1 MYIRMSTDTKYGIRE
16 LKADFPSDEACL
28 QYLFDCL
35 HSRECSCG
43 GRYSRLKGRR
53 QFQCSKC
60 RYQIAPMS
68 GTILEKSTSPL
79 ALWFHAIFVF
89 SNAKSGIS
97 AKEMER
103 QLNVTYKT
111 AWRMLHLIRKSLK
124 QGDEKL
130 NGIVEADESYH
141 GGKGDGGIYNK
152 NQSKVMRQK
161 TKVVTAIERGGDTR
175 TQVIPRASRSI
186 LQQFIRRNVQEGA
199 SLFTD
204 GSRQYPEQ
212 GFDRGSIEHGRK
224 QWTKERPNG
233 EVVHI
238 NSVESFTAHIK
249 RSIKGTHKAVS
260 KKHFQEYLDAFVWLR
275 NNRHNDRLRFEALLG
290 AIVQ

>member
-1 MYIRMSTDTKYGIRE
+1 MAKETKYGLRE
-16 LKADFPSDEACL
+16 FKAEFPDDDACL
-28 QYLFDCL
+28 AFLFAAR
-35 HSRECSCG
+35 HTPECSCG
-43 GRYSRLKGRR
+43 GRYARLSGRK

-60 RYQIAPMS
+60 RFQIAPMT
-68 GTILEKSTSPL
+68 GTIFEKSSSPL
-79 ALWFHAIFVF
+79 TLWFHAMFIF

-124 QGDEKL
+124 QSEKQL
-130 NGIVEADESYH
+130 KGVVEADESYH
-141 GGKGDGGIYNK
+141 GGKGDGGVYNE
-152 NQSKVMRQK
+152 NQSKVMAK
-161 TKVVTAIERGGDTR
+161 KMKVVMAIQRDGDTKA
-175 TQVIPRASRSI
+175 QVIPRASRSI

-212 GFDRGSIEHGRK
+212 GFDRGFVEHGRK

-233 EVVHI
+233 QVVHI
-238 NSVESFTAHIK
+238 NTVEAFTAHVK
-249 RSIKGTHKAVS
+249 RSIKGTHKVVS
-260 KKHFQEYLDAFVWLR
+260 KQYFQEYLNAFVWLR
-275 NNRHNDRLRFEALLG
+275 NNRHNDRVRFHVLASLL
-290 AIVQ
+290 AS